1 MKKIR
6 GVKEEGKEG
15 GKKVGFKE
23 VMELKKSSGTER
35 RKYSPRNQYQGEK
48 RKNGGD

>member
-15 GKKVGFKE
+15 GKKVGCKE
-23 VMELKKSSGTER
+23 VMELKKSSSTEE
-35 RKYSPRNQYQGEK
+35 KIFSKQPIPRG
-48 RKNGGD
+48 